1 LGATSLFALA
11 LFHLRDYSKDM
22 LRAASLSAPL
32 LGAFRAIYV
41 LVGWQW
47 IVVGVTALLAGF
59 YETNLRRVLVL
70 FCGAAVLVQA
80 ILTFSFMGVFRGTEL
95 MVLAAILIGGGGLL
109 IPTRAVPA
117 VVGKR

>member
-1 LGATSLFALA
+1 MVLGALSLFALA
-11 LFHLRDYSKDM
+11 AFHLSDYSHDM

-47 IVVGVTALLAGF
+47 IVVGGTALLAAF

-70 FCGAAVLVQA
+70 LCGVAMLVQA
-80 ILTFSFMGVFRGTEL
+80 ALTLCFMGVFLGTEL
-95 MVLAAILIGGGGLL
+95 MALAAVLMGVGCLL
-109 IPTRAVPA
+109 FRAQ
-117 VVGKR
+117 